1 MGIADLFRPKYRHS
15 DVRVR
20 TEAVRAL
27 TRDDADLLTQIA
39 RTDREPSVRR
49 LAIEKID
56 AAEVLATI
64 AREDAERALRDLAGD
79 RASEIWTHAASGT
92 GPSAAAALDG
102 LIALGEQ
109 RAIAEVAARAQQP
122 EIRKRALV
130 ELRDAK
136 ALAELARIAPQSETR
151 LEALGRIAD
160 KDVLRGLALD
170 SNHKEVGIAA
180 VDRIDDEAT
189 LDFISHKAKAKQVKQ
204 RARKKLTELEDSA
217 RARRPAVNDDV
228 KRRRAEHAQLLRELE
243 GLGETF
249 DFERSTP
256 IVERIQAAWAALG
269 TADEPHV
276 EERFQKAAQRY
287 QQRRDVHLHAHDDQK
302 AAHDAEVRARREAAA
317 AEKAAAER
325 AAVDAAEAAAAAAA
339 PDPEREARMQEAA
352 ARRAEREA
360 KRAEDE
366 AKKAADAAARAE
378 RQKEEAERGKQIAVS
393 LGALIDELEQVGA
406 TGDGRAIDRVLAQA
420 QKAFEQLPKVPP
432 AEREPLG
439 KRYGDVRAKL
449 VIQVKELRDAEDWQ
463 RWANVPRLE
472 ALIKEAE
479 ALLELDDVSG
489 PDLGLLLKDLQ
500 SRWKT
505 IGPAPQKRSKELWD
519 QFKATCDKVYE
530 KVKVGRDAEK
540 EKWAQSAAA
549 KEQLIASAEALA
561 ASTDWD
567 GTAQELK
574 ALQAKWKDSGPLPRK
589 QGDELWKRFRTACDR
604 FFEARK
610 PVLDARRD
618 ELVKNL
624 ETKQAMCARA
634 EAVVAAAPGERG
646 WGPAINEIKALQQQ
660 WRDVGFVPRRDAD
673 AVYARFRAACD
684 ALFVKRDEAR
694 DAEANARRAEAEGLR
709 TEIEAITS
717 GAAGDDAV
725 ARALAVSGQLR
736 ELAERDT
743 TPSAELSGLV
753 DRMLRAVVSA
763 APDQVKGTELDPEAM
778 RVRREKIVQRAE
790 ALMPRS
796 GPSLSGGESPAELA
810 AKLKSAM
817 ASNALGHL
825 RMDRDPVEVV
835 DELRAEWRAIG
846 PVLDDASEALSR
858 RFDEVAAAV
867 LKAHGA
873 EDRPRPAREAR
884 GDDGDGGE
892 DRGKRRR
899 DRRDRRRDR
908 GPDEAGLGA
917 EAPVAAAAVLEAARE
932 PAAVV
937 PLTTPVSTGDDV
949 VTTSEQIVE
958 PSHIVT
964 TRDVVSEPSVTVS
977 DDPEAEP
984 PVISEVGPGEVAS
997 AASDSPV
1004 VIQVAP
1010 APAPRRRSITDPP
1023 PPDVIDDAWGIDEH
1037 VPAPR
1042 EAAPEASQ
1050 PAAAEMAGDGAV
1062 EGEGL
1067 DTGWD

>member
-20 TEAVRAL
+20 AEAVRAL

-56 AAEVLATI
+56 AAEVLASI
-64 AREDAERALRDLAGD
+64 AKEDSERSLRDLAGD
-79 RASEIWTHAASGT
+79 RAAEIWIHAANGG
-92 GPSAAAALDG
+92 GPTSDAALAG
-102 LIALGEQ
+102 LIALGDQ
-109 RAIAEVAARAQQP
+109 RALAEIAARAQRAETRQ
-122 EIRKRALV
+122 RALG

-136 ALAELARIAPQSETR
+136 ALAELARIASQSETR
-151 LEALGRIAD
+151 LEAIARIAD

-170 SNHKEVGIAA
+170 STNKEVGIAA
-180 VDRIDDEAT
+180 VDRIGDEAT
-189 LDFISHKAKAKQVKQ
+189 LDVISHKAKAKQVRQ
-204 RARKKLTELEDSA
+204 RARKKLTDLEESA
-217 RARRPAVNDDV
+217 RAARPAVADDV
-228 KRRRAEHAQLLRELE
+228 KRRRAEHAQLLREIE

-249 DFERSTP
+249 DFDHTGPVVAR
-256 IVERIQAAWAALG
+256 VQAAWAALG
-269 TADEPHV
+269 AADDKHV
-276 EERFQKAAQRY
+276 EERFQKAVQRY
-287 QQRRDVHLHAHDDQK
+287 QQRREVHVHAHDDLK
-302 AAHDAEVRARREAAA
+302 AAHEAEVRARREAEKAA
-317 AEKAAAER
+317 AEKAAAEQ
-325 AAVDAAEAAAAAAA
+325 AAAEAAEPAEA
-339 PDPEREARMQEAA
+339 PDPEREAKKQEAA

-360 KRAEDE
+360 RRAEEE

-393 LGALIDELEQVGA
+393 LGALVGELEQVGA

-420 QKAFEQLPKVPP
+420 QKAFEQLAKVPP
-432 AEREPLG
+432 AEREPLA
-439 KRYGDVRAKL
+439 KRYGEVRARL

-472 ALIKEAE
+472 ELIKEAQ
-479 ALLELDDVSG
+479 AMLEVEDISG
-489 PDLGLLLKDLQ
+489 PDLGLLLKDVQ
-500 SRWKT
+500 ARWKLV
-505 IGPAPQKRSKELWD
+505 GPAPQKRSKELWE

-530 KVKVGRDAEK
+530 RVKVGRDAEK

-549 KEQLIASAEALA
+549 KEQLIAAAEALA
-561 ASTDWD
+561 TSTDWD
-567 GTAQELK
+567 ATAQELK
-574 ALQAKWKDSGPLPRK
+574 ALQARWKDSGPLPRK

-618 ELVKNL
+618 ELVRNL
-624 ETKQAMCARA
+624 EAKQALCARA

-646 WGPAINEIKALQQQ
+646 WGPAINEIKALQQE
-660 WRDVGFVPRRDAD
+660 WRDIGFVPRRDAD
-673 AVYARFRAACD
+673 AIYARFRAACD
-684 ALFVKRDEAR
+684 ALFVKRDDAR

-709 TEIEAITS
+709 TEIEAITAS
-717 GAAGDDAV
+717 PSSDDAV
-725 ARALAVSGQLR
+725 ARALAVRAQLR
-736 ELAERDT
+736 ELAERDAA
-743 TPSAELSGLV
+743 PSVEVSGLV
-753 DRMLRAVVSA
+753 DRMLRAVVTGS
-763 APDQVKGTELDPEAM
+763 PEQVKGTELDPDAM
-778 RVRREKIVQRAE
+778 RARREKIVQRAE
-790 ALMPRS
+790 GLMPKS

-817 ASNALGHL
+817 ASNALGGL
-825 RMDRDPVEVV
+825 RMDRDPVEVI

-846 PVLDDASEALSR
+846 PVLDDASEALTA

-873 EDRPRPAREAR
+873 ADRPREAAAPR
-884 GDDGDGGE
+884 DRDGD

-899 DRRDRRRDR
+899 DRRDRRRERDA
-908 GPDEAGLGA
+908 DEAGLGA
-917 EAPVAAAAVLEAARE
+917 EAPVAAAAVLTAARDAG
-932 PAAVV
+932 AA
-937 PLTTPVSTGDDV
+937 PLPTVTTSDDV

-964 TRDVVSEPSVTVS
+964 TPEIVSESTVVVTG
-977 DDPEAEP
+977 DPEAEP
-984 PVISEVGPGEVAS
+984 PEVSATAPGEVAS
-997 AASDSPV
+997 QASDAPV
-1004 VIQVAP
+1004 VIEVAP
-1010 APAPRRRSITDPP
+1010 APAPAPRKRSITEPP

-1042 EAAPEASQ
+1042 EAAPETSP